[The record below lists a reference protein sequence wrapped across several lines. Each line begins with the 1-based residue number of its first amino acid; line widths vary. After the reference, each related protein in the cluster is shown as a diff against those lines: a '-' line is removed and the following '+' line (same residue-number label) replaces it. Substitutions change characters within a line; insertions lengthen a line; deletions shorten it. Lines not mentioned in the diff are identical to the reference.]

1 MHPDGRIYKR
11 VPNRRIPDGSVWT
24 AVVDIRGGLSEGKV
38 YIKEAEEPTG
48 ITGITSDSK
57 TYSNSRLKGED
68 LGKEASRRGALEKSG
83 GLEGSYFD
91 LQGRQV
97 QNGSLPRGIYLKEG
111 RKVLKQK

>member
-1 MHPDGRIYKR
+1 MNRNYYNQPDGYRETIEKGLAG
-11 VPNRRIPDGSVWT
+11 VQT
-24 AVVDIRGGLSEGKV
+24 FRGGLSEGKV

-48 ITGITSDSK
+48 IAGITSDSK

-68 LGKEASRRGALEKSG
+68 LGKEASPKGGSEGSG
-83 GLEGSYFD
+83 GLDGSYFD
-91 LQGRQV
+91 LQGRQM